1 MRNRPNDKGRAEGDQ
16 IELRLFLID
25 KLPGGALGKSLA
37 GPVGVGLINVLAEL
51 LELFWGVGVPVLF
64 GKGVDGLDAGI
75 EDWTGLLASLPACG
89 RVAPTSGVRGRDDYT
104 LDFVT
109 VLLCAFQDTEGSV
122 DGGVD

>member
-1 MRNRPNDKGRAEGDQ
+1 
-16 IELRLFLID
+16 LRLFLID

-75 EDWTGLLASLPACG
+75 ED
-89 RVAPTSGVRGRDDYT
+89 SGVRGRDDYT